1 MKITINIDE
10 RTGVAIRE
18 FCKVNNLKQNQYLVD
33 IIEKQFNIDRFGDMN
48 EMLGKK
54 EKPKQVKMEL
64 VKEKTHETSQQEAT
78 VELQETPQLI
88 PQTHSKRILKV
99 K

>member
-10 RTGVAIRE
+10 RTGSSIRE
-18 FCKVNNLKQNQYLVD
+18 FCKVNNLKQNEYLVG

-48 EMLGKK
+48 EMMPKK
-54 EKPKQVKMEL
+54 KKPKQIKMEL
-64 VKEKTHETSQQEAT
+64 VKDR
-78 VELQETPQLI
+78 ETPQEAPDTVDKDI
-88 PQTHSKRILKV
+88 PQPITQKHTKRTLKV